1 MASAAVDPELL
12 KVLLIQTSHQ
22 PHVYC
27 EVQTGNVLDFQQHG
41 ATCYRAFLKQL
52 VGATKTLFGLVLV
65 DEHDLSCSTDSRHV
79 MCNSSASVQTCQSL
93 GWEIFYQYLAHT
105 AGDKLSISSQH
116 SSDIKKSLKVQVLY
130 LCETFKPPPLK
141 RPCLRHCSFFYLSI
155 KLHSNNSG
163 VSDSLVAE
171 AHHLTHCSSP
181 VN

>member
-79 MCNSSASVQTCQSL
+79 MCNSRASVHFIQITQV
-93 GWEIFYQYLAHT
+93 YL
-105 AGDKLSISSQH
+105 IH
-116 SSDIKKSLKVQVLY
+116 S
-130 LCETFKPPPLK
+130 
-141 RPCLRHCSFFYLSI
+141 
-155 KLHSNNSG
+155 
-163 VSDSLVAE
+163 
-171 AHHLTHCSSP
+171 
-181 VN
+181 